1 MIGLMGVISFISF
14 SIGSLVFTN
23 IIDRAGRKYVV
34 LVASLITPLGIA
46 LLLLLRQNIYTI
58 YAIIFCMGLTYNPRS
73 STSYLYAVEFMES

>member
-1 MIGLMGVISFISF
+1 MGVISFISF

-46 LLLLLRQNIYTI
+46 LLLLVR
-58 YAIIFCMGLTYNPRS
+58 
-73 STSYLYAVEFMES
+73 